1 MSLGKAEWQDNAA
14 MAHTLLIV
22 LHAACAT
29 LAFGVGCALMVRLP
43 TSVRSVRFW
52 IYYAAL
58 WVAMLLLISVVV
70 VDWADLILTKR
81 IAFGVLC
88 LLAVYLLWRTERSRQ
103 TLVRQGQDWRKKF
116 AGHVGFVLISLF
128 DGFCIITAIDLRL
141 SPVVI
146 VVVAVLGVA
155 VGILVIR
162 RVVRRETRR
171 TEASSGIAAP

>member
-1 MSLGKAEWQDNAA
+1 

-22 LHAACAT
+22 LHATCAT

-58 WVAMLLLISVVV
+58 FAAMLLLISVVLL
-70 VDWADLILTKR
+70 DWTDLILTKR
-81 IAFGVLC
+81 IAFGLLC
-88 LLAVYLLWRTERSRQ
+88 LLALYLLWRTERSRQ
-103 TLVRQGQDWRKKF
+103 SLVRQGEDWRKKF

-128 DGFCIITAIDLRL
+128 DGFCIITAIDLHL
-141 SPVVI
+141 PPLVI

-155 VGILVIR
+155 AGILVIR
-162 RVVRRETRR
+162 RVVRRETRGSQP
-171 TEASSGIAAP
+171 SSEIAAP